1 MKHFKT
7 VFSFLF
13 LATLIS
19 CGGRNE
25 PEENKKKETN
35 STETFKTDQDT
46 LNQDPKNDTIA
57 LNPIYKKENEKN
69 NTPNSDLGNPKKTVI
84 SNVDIK
90 KDKIIISPIA
100 KKADAVINSPLRN
113 LLNKAELGKSYTKS
127 ELIELYKFPKEA
139 VELIHHI
146 TCVGQNKLYF
156 KWGNTWIVEK
166 VSDAK
171 FKNDTMV
178 IVFKQNKTY
187 VSGGAI
193 GIKYNKKIYTDLIL
207 NNGSAYIPTVKGY
220 HWDIGK

>member
-1 MKHFKT
+1 MKYFKT
-7 VFSFLF
+7 AFSFLF

-19 CGGRNE
+19 CGGRNG
-25 PEENKKKETN
+25 PEENKKKKTN
-35 STETFKTDQDT
+35 TTETFKTDQDT
-46 LNQDPKNDTIA
+46 LNTEPKNDTIA
-57 LNPIYKKENEKN
+57 LNPIYKNESENN
-69 NTPNSDLGNPKKTVI
+69 NTQNRDLTNRKNPAI

-90 KDKIIISPIA
+90 KDKIIISAAA
-100 KKADAVINSPLRN
+100 KKVDVVINSPLRN
-113 LLNKAELGKSYTKS
+113 LLNNGQIGKSYTKN
-127 ELIELYKFPKEA
+127 ELIENYKFPKEA
-139 VELIHHI
+139 VDLIHHI
-146 TCVGQNKLYF
+146 TCVGNNKLYF

-171 FKNDTMV
+171 FKNDTM
-178 IVFKQNKTY
+178 IISFKQNKTY